1 MRRSSPVSRITSRG
15 QTTVPREVRAALSS
29 APGDSLA
36 WDIESNGRVVV
47 RRIQPADVE
56 YLRAVESTLSE
67 WTSQEDE
74 KAYGD
79 L

>member
-1 MRRSSPVSRITSRG
+1 
-15 QTTVPREVRAALSS
+15 VRAALSS